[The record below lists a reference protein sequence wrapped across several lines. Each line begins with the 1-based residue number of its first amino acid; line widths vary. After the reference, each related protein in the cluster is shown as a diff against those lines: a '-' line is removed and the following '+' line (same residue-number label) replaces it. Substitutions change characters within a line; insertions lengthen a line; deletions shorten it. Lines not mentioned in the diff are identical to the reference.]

1 MYKKPLLMKIMFLRQ
16 AHSYRLPTALALLA
30 CTLAGLAQAREI
42 PLERVR
48 DKAGE
53 IDRLIAAKL
62 EKEKISPNAPVT
74 DEVFVRRVYLDIVG
88 RIPSL
93 KETTEFLASKD
104 TDKRARLID
113 TLLASD
119 GYVQNFAN
127 YWGDILRVKSKLSV
141 GNSQAAGEAYLQWVR
156 QSLKDNK
163 PYDQMVRELLAASG
177 KTYENG
183 AVGYYIRDYNMPLD
197 NMAVTTQVFM
207 GTSMVCAQCHNHPF
221 DKWTQMDYFQMAA
234 HTNGMMSTNRLS
246 DPLLAD
252 AFYGP
257 ATKSKKSKQAAS
269 ALDVLKMDDMADM
282 TRKDVSQIMNQ
293 ILRPLRYNTVLDN
306 TDSRAL
312 RLPKD
317 YQYTDAKP
325 GSAVKPMI
333 PASFSKDGNIVKK
346 GQKPIA
352 AYAEWM
358 ASKENPRF
366 TLVIAN
372 RLWKKAMGMGLIE
385 PVDEITDSTVP
396 SNPQLMTFLESTMKD
411 LNYDMREYLRIIFNS
426 ETYQRAAYAKDVEL
440 GELYHFPGP
449 LLRRMSAEQIWDSM
463 VTLYKPAPDT
473 PNLNTRIASDTVI
486 RQVEWLDRSLN
497 ALTREELAAGA
508 AQVHAIQQQL
518 AADVRKAQEDL
529 VEATKNNDEEGI
541 RAAKKIVSNQ
551 RRALDAAA
559 EEIVYSMG
567 FKKFAQLIR
576 EGKIEEQ
583 TEDAE
588 FAKEVAKVLQSSNG
602 KDLNI
607 DEALR
612 IMAKQQRARLSAQQT
627 ARLKRDVE
635 QLKVK
640 SKKELNSLKAWES
653 FRDTFMVRAA
663 DLSSPAPNGH
673 FLREFGQSDRELV
686 SNANNEATVGQALM
700 LLNGRTFTQ
709 LMNPFTMIS
718 RSLKRATSAEETI
731 DTIYLSLFSRKA
743 TAEEKELLAPVVEGK
758 GQTGKGDALWTALNT
773 RQFYFIQ

>member
-1 MYKKPLLMKIMFLRQ
+1 MKTTFIHKTQ
-16 AHSYRLPTALALLA
+16 SYRLPTALAVLA
-30 CTLAGLAQAREI
+30 CALAGLAQAKEM
-42 PLERVR
+42 PLESIRA
-48 DKAGE
+48 KAGE
-53 IDRLIAAKL
+53 IDQLVAAKL
-62 EKEKISPNAPVT
+62 EKEKIQPNAPVT
-74 DEVFVRRVYLDIVG
+74 DDVFVRRIYLDIAG
-88 RIPSL
+88 RIPTL
-93 KETTEFLASKD
+93 RETTEFLASKEA
-104 TDKRARLID
+104 DKRAKLID

-163 PYDQMVRELLAASG
+163 PYDQMVREMLTASG

-183 AVGYYIRDYNMPLD
+183 AVGYYIRDYNMALD
-197 NMAVTTQVFM
+197 NMAVTTQVFL

-234 HTNGMMSTNRLS
+234 HSNGMVGTNGLS
-246 DPLLAD
+246 NPLLAE
-252 AFYGP
+252 AFYGRTSK
-257 ATKSKKSKQAAS
+257 AKKSKKAAPS
-269 ALDVLKMDDMADM
+269 MDGMMMGSMAGMD
-282 TRKDVSQIMNQ
+282 RKDVGRAMNE

-325 GSAVKPMI
+325 GAIVEPMI
-333 PASFSKDGNIVKK
+333 PASFTNDGNIVKE

-411 LNYDMREYLRIIFNS
+411 LNYDMKEYLRIIFNS

-440 GELYHFPGP
+440 GEVYHFPGP

-463 VTLYKPAPDT
+463 VTLYKPAPDA
-473 PNLNTRIASDTVI
+473 PSLNSRIASDTVI

-497 ALTREELAAGA
+497 ALTGEELAAGA
-508 AQVHAIQQQL
+508 AQVYAMQQKL

-529 VEATKNNDEEGI
+529 TEAAKNNDEEGI

-551 RRALDAAA
+551 RKALDEAA
-559 EEIVYSMG
+559 EEIVYSLG

-583 TEDAE
+583 VEDAE
-588 FAKEVAKVLQSSNG
+588 FAKEVASVLKSNNG
-602 KDLNI
+602 QDLNI

-612 IMAKQQRARLSAQQT
+612 IMAKQQRARLTAQQN
-627 ARLKRDVE
+627 ARLKRDAE
-635 QLKVK
+635 QLKVN
-640 SKKELNSLKAWES
+640 SKKELVSLKAWES
-653 FRDTFMVRAA
+653 FRETYMVRSA
-663 DLSSPAPNGH
+663 DLRIPAPNGH

-686 SNANNEATVGQALM
+686 SNANNEASVGQALM
-700 LLNGRTFTQ
+700 LLNGKTFTQ

-718 RSLKRATSAEETI
+718 RSLKRAATAEEAI

-743 TAEEKELLAPVVEGK
+743 TAEEKELLAPVVEGN

>member
-333 PASFSKDGNIVKK
+333 PASFSNDGNIVKK